1 MRRVFK
7 VGCVKLDADVC
18 VSEGPVCPTRKRYP
32 NKVTHNLIVYE
43 KPATWMPL
51 VREFLGP
58 RLRPGALA
66 QHERRRLKRM
76 DIDDPDWLRLLA
88 SGLKVQLDSVEEEFA
103 SILES
108 RTVLGYHGCRPQD
121 LTTYLTGGIKAL
133 DSSDLMQLLSD
144 AVGHLS
150 DPGLGDGIFAL
161 GQRRLHDHTDSFVY
175 FALDR
180 RHLLRS
186 AGHYL
191 IYGSE
196 WLCSVFAKDRALLR
210 GFGFPT
216 LLEVAFPLSSVSA
229 SDKRELVRH
238 LLHEWTRLS
247 IMNLQQSRVVD
258 FSFAVRER
266 IPAEMIVGHTHPS
279 SINDP
284 LEGGRQYV
292 NDYVTCQRCVR
303 RVARSAKANCAAGV
317 SVSRGRSIRTW
328 PLSSMFDH

>member
-1 MRRVFK
+1 
-7 VGCVKLDADVC
+7 
-18 VSEGPVCPTRKRYP
+18 
-32 NKVTHNLIVYE
+32 
-43 KPATWMPL
+43 MPL
-51 VREFLGP
+51 VREFLEP
-58 RLRPGALA
+58 RLRPAA
-66 QHERRRLKRM
+66 PARHERQQLKRM

-88 SGLKVQLDSVEEEFA
+88 SGLTVQLDSVKEEFA

-121 LTTYLTGGIKAL
+121 LTTYLTGGIKAFG
-133 DSSDLMQLLSD
+133 SSDLMQLLSD
-144 AVGHLS
+144 AVEQLNN
-150 DPGLGDGIFAL
+150 PELGDEFLAR
-161 GQRRLHDHTDSFVY
+161 GQRRLHDHTDSIVY
-175 FALDR
+175 LVLDR

-186 AGHYL
+186 SGHYL

-196 WLCSVFAKDRALLR
+196 WLCSVFAESRALLR
-210 GFGFPT
+210 EFGFPT
-216 LLEVAFPLSSVSA
+216 LFEVAFPLSSASA

-292 NDYVTCQRCVR
+292 NDYVTCRQCVR
-303 RVARSAKANCAAGV
+303 RVVRPAKANRAAEF
-317 SVSRGRSIRTW
+317 R
-328 PLSSMFDH
+328 